1 MLSVNV
7 NKTDNGRLNNITR
20 RANSLQ
26 GGVFVGYFAKQGSHL
41 GKSAGKRP
49 ITLGDLAR
57 IHEQGLGRVP
67 KRAFVKPAITA
78 NRHKYASLIKHHM
91 TAVLKGR
98 LRPSTL
104 WQLVGQ
110 EAVKDI
116 GQYMLTATFTPLAP
130 ATIKAKGSSK
140 PLIDTGQLR
149 QSVTYQVK

>member
-1 MLSVNV
+1 MLSVTV
-7 NKTDNGRLNNITR
+7 NKSDDGQWAGIAR
-20 RANSLQ
+20 RANGLK
-26 GGVFVGYFAKQGSHL
+26 GGVFVGYFAKQGGHVGS
-41 GKSAGKRP
+41 SQGKRP

-78 NRHKYASLIKHHM
+78 NRHKYAKLLKNSI
-91 TAVLKGR
+91 TPVLEGR
-98 LRPSTL
+98 LSPKTA

-116 GQYMLTATFTPLAP
+116 QQYMLTATFTPLAP